1 MTVSAVSSRGRAL
14 IREAVA
20 DLRGQR
26 LKALALL
33 AVLACVAALALVV
46 ERDAATARADLDAL
60 LASPSSTVIRLETQD
75 GGQTIPASIAGAAA
89 SVTGAA
95 AAFVLGEPVIAEPH
109 GIPADGRTVVM
120 REVIGDPGWPTAP
133 SCGAAWISGA
143 TAHRLGLADGVGALT
158 VPGEGRPTVA
168 AISTASTGSIP
179 RFLADYALL
188 RSCETNPA
196 AELVVLAHS
205 PDQVA
210 NVVAST
216 EKLFP
221 VEDRAG
227 LRIQSQAGRIADART
242 ASQAAQSSATRLA
255 ATAAIA
261 ASLLATLVLTGLVL
275 QRRREFGR
283 RRALGATRTDIV
295 ILIVIESLVGTT
307 LAALIA
313 AAAVKTS
320 QALTDRPA
328 SPLQYLVGVTLMLI
342 CAGTL
347 GGLIPGLIASRQ
359 DPAKEIRVP

>member
-75 GGQTIPASIAGAAA
+75 GGQTIPAPIAGAAA

-143 TAHRLGLADGVGALT
+143 TAHRLGLADGAGALT
-158 VPGEGRPTVA
+158 VPGESRPTVA

-210 NVVAST
+210 NVDGRPRSCSRRGSSRPAH
-216 EKLFP
+216 P
-221 VEDRAG
+221 VP
-227 LRIQSQAGRIADART
+227 GRQDADART

-255 ATAAIA
+255 ATAAITA
-261 ASLLATLVLTGLVL
+261 PLLATLVLTGLVL
-275 QRRREFGR
+275 QRRRSSAAVMR
-283 RRALGATRTDIV
+283 SVRRAQ
-295 ILIVIESLVGTT
+295 
-307 LAALIA
+307 
-313 AAAVKTS
+313 TS
-320 QALTDRPA
+320 
-328 SPLQYLVGVTLMLI
+328 S
-342 CAGTL
+342 
-347 GGLIPGLIASRQ
+347 S
-359 DPAKEIRVP
+359 